1 MPNHGRMKRQAHA
14 ERQKML
20 QMLHALSTRLQY
32 AVFKMDN
39 GWTRHSLSEI
49 ENLYYRRRTSAPQ
62 KYPNTLRAANFGN
75 ENASLAGL
83 ASHLPRD
90 AHSDASTYGDFWSR
104 LSATRSVPATTHD
117 RIHAKQEPKG
127 ENTAQSQAGPLA
139 DASYSHASPAHASSW
154 TLAHDTSSSL
164 DMHDESQSSSAR
176 KRPRVD
182 HPEHRS
188 NP

>member
-1 MPNHGRMKRQAHA
+1 MPHHGRMKRQAHA

-39 GWTRHSLSEI
+39 GWTRQSLSEI

-62 KYPNTLRAANFGN
+62 SHNTLRAANSASGT
-75 ENASLAGL
+75 ASLAGL
-83 ASHLPRD
+83 APHLPRD

-104 LSATRSVPATTHD
+104 LSATRSIPATTHD
-117 RIHAKQEPKG
+117 PIHAPQESKG
-127 ENTAQSQAGPLA
+127 ENYAQSRAGPLA
-139 DASYSHASPAHASSW
+139 DASYSHASPAHASSS

-164 DMHDESQSSSAR
+164 DMRYENQSNSLG
-176 KRPRVD
+176 KRSRGD
-182 HPEHRS
+182 DPEHRS